1 LVFADI
7 KSSIGVTL
15 LSHSAA
21 SHPAVAYLVS
31 TCGFIKSQVLMDP
44 VDGYDPYGVIKEFIT
59 NPPKQLSFLM
69 PTLIITTG
77 LDSIQ
82 RGPGFPACAPANF
95 SNLRF
100 YASLSGPTWLLNFTS
115 YGHADVLD
123 DFVSPSNTRL
133 C

>member
-1 LVFADI
+1 
-7 KSSIGVTL
+7 
-15 LSHSAA
+15 
-21 SHPAVAYLVS
+21 
-31 TCGFIKSQVLMDP
+31 MDP

-59 NPPKQLSFLM
+59 NPPKQLPFLM

-77 LDSIQ
+77 LDSIP

-123 DFVSPSNTRL
+123 DFVSLFKHVCVDFCYSADNMVIENQKKGGQFM
-133 C
+133 CNVF